1 MFDLPLV
8 GWKSRR
14 SMAQLKVV
22 LVDELVTYL
31 DQGRLD
37 IASKVLDGVHLPS
50 LLKLLSVP
58 WIHPRST
65 TENSAHEAVHS
76 ARRAQARNVSGRA
89 PRCAGA
95 CCVISGLLEG
105 GWGRTSRGCVRAGR

>member
-8 GWKSRR
+8 GCKSRR

-65 TENSAHEAVHS
+65 TEKLR
-76 ARRAQARNVSGRA
+76 ARGRAQRQEGSG
-89 PRCAGA
+89 
-95 CCVISGLLEG
+95 E
-105 GWGRTSRGCVRAGR
+105 

>member
-65 TENSAHEAVHS
+65 TEKLR
-76 ARRAQARNVSGRA
+76 ARGRAQRQEGSGEECEWSCSSVC
-89 PRCAGA
+89 RC
-95 CCVISGLLEG
+95 LL
-105 GWGRTSRGCVRAGR
+105 CH

>member
-1 MFDLPLV
+1 MTFKRRPCLV
-8 GWKSRR
+8 DIVFKKINGWGIEAVECLISRWLAGNR
-14 SMAQLKVV
+14 VVSMAQLKVV

-65 TENSAHEAVHS
+65 TEKL
-76 ARRAQARNVSGRA
+76 RA
-89 PRCAGA
+89 
-95 CCVISGLLEG
+95 
-105 GWGRTSRGCVRAGR
+105 